1 MITDIK
7 QFLCEHFRQ
16 VFELAATKKKNHKQ
30 RVLSS
35 RNFVNFLKLFLELWI
50 IIIIIVIIIII
61 ISIIIPGN
69 NNSKDNNQYLYSIPQ
84 VRLLAGSLCFRKNN
98 WASFASNF
106 NQMYLFYEHLWHPA
120 LHAFLSKVVTY
131 ILPTVLSND
140 GIRNKITCLNMLW
153 FDFILGLNFILLFQT
168 HYLTLPYP
176 KKQKKIKFK
185 PRIKA

>member
-1 MITDIK
+1 MLCIHYELKNVTRKRKFCLLIRCLRGDWGCFAMQRSGPII
-7 QFLCEHFRQ
+7 FLSAISYWTC
-16 VFELAATKKKNHKQ
+16 LY
-30 RVLSS
+30 S
-35 RNFVNFLKLFLELWI
+35 FLI
-50 IIIIIVIIIII
+50 IM
-61 ISIIIPGN
+61 PGN

-84 VRLLAGSLCFRKNN
+84 VSLLAGSLCFRKNN

-120 LHAFLSKVVTY
+120 LHAFFSKVVTY

-140 GIRNKITCLNMLW
+140 GIRNKITCLYMLW

-176 KKQKKIKFK
+176 KKTK
-185 PRIKA
+185 